1 MTSKDLSRELC
12 EICGIKPK
20 QFVKDFKTREK
31 AARFGIKITGIPKYR
46 GNKFDIG
53 SYTDNQSIYQVHWK
67 EFPDFTQSENFVKLL
82 NFYYRF
88 FQSVDLY
95 ADDREASEL
104 EARGEQISVQNDF
117 LKILI
122 FDLQNRVHGFNL
134 DINFEIFTQAIR
146 ETEWVYE

>member
-1 MTSKDLSRELC
+1 MTVNNLSRELC
-12 EICGIKPK
+12 EICGI
-20 QFVKDFKTREK
+20 E
-31 AARFGIKITGIPKYR
+31 GKYLE
-46 GNKFDIG
+46 
-53 SYTDNQSIYQVHWK
+53 YTTEATDGCVNLGKKRV
-67 EFPDFTQSENFVKLL
+67 FPDFTQSENFVKLL

-134 DINFEIFTQAIR
+134 DINFEVFSQGIR